1 MSLDRHRTMQT
12 FSGVSLNVLIVEDE
26 PLVSFDIAAT
36 VQELGHSAV
45 EASNAGAALKILA
58 QRDDFDLVM
67 ADFGLPDRTG
77 SELAKEIIRRW
88 PGVAVV
94 LVTGY
99 PELPRGLASELPRL
113 TKPLTTAQIA
123 SLLDQLAPMA
133 RVRRDRTT
141 A

>member
-1 MSLDRHRTMQT
+1 MSVDRRRTMKT
-12 FSGVSLNVLIVEDE
+12 FSSVSLNVLIVEDE

-36 VQELGHSAV
+36 IHDLGHCAV
-45 EASNAGAALKILA
+45 EAATAGVALRMLA

-77 SELAKEIIRRW
+77 SELATEIIKRW
-88 PGVAVV
+88 PAVAVV

-113 TKPLTTAQIA
+113 TKPVTTAQIA
-123 SLLDQLAPMA
+123 SLLDQLTPMA
-133 RVRRDRTT
+133 RVRRDQ
-141 A
+141 ASA